1 MTNKRYISE
10 QQMKT
15 GVLDIVSQIYRDE
28 WRPDYIVG
36 ITRGGLIPA
45 VMMSHYTGIKMHTL
59 DVRLRDADH
68 DPEHACWMAEDAF
81 GYIDRADRVQEELDG
96 EMQWICSDPAKRKKI
111 LIVDDI
117 NDTGETFNWIKKDW
131 EDSCLPSDPHWL
143 DIWGNTVRW
152 ATIIDNVPSKFD
164 VDYSSIEINKAE
176 NPEWIVFPFEEWW

>member
-15 GVLDIVSQIYRDE
+15 GVLDIVSQMYSDD

-36 ITRGGLIPA
+36 VTRGGLIPA

-68 DPEHACWMAEDAF
+68 GPETNGWMAEDAF
-81 GYIDRADRVQEELDG
+81 GYIDKEDRVQGDIDG
-96 EMQWICSDPAKRKKI
+96 ETQWICSDPTMRKKI

-117 NDTGETFNWIKKDW
+117 NDTGETFSWIKQDW
-131 EDSCLPSDPHWL
+131 ESGCLPDDPAWL
-143 DIWGNTVRW
+143 DIWGNNVRW

-164 VDYSSIEINKAE
+164 VDYTSIEINKAE
-176 NPEWIVFPFEEWW
+176 DPAWIVFPFEEWW